1 MVSPAP
7 ISGHPHTSV
16 VRCAVGSVAE
26 VRSHRSV
33 SFMMKHTLLA
43 THLRV
48 GGGDRFQRRLS
59 AYKGYSVRCRPV
71 LPMQHYVNRCTHIQT
86 QKRREK

>member
-33 SFMMKHTLLA
+33 SFVMKHTLLA

-48 GGGDRFQRRLS
+48 GGGWGGGTGFRGGYLPIRAIQYAVDRF
-59 AYKGYSVRCRPV
+59 YPCNI
-71 LPMQHYVNRCTHIQT
+71 M
-86 QKRREK
+86 